1 MKNLNIQG
9 NEVTLI
15 SVTQH
20 FAGYGHRRITCYFEY
35 AGVDFSISATT
46 NDMHAF
52 DRAMD
57 IDDYEERQI
66 ALYDII
72 KYKIEEEILSE
83 MYEIDEE

>member
-35 AGVDFSISATT
+35 AGVEFSISATT
-46 NDMHAF
+46 NDMPSF
-52 DRAMD
+52 DEAMD
-57 IDDYEERQI
+57 IEDYKEGEI
-66 ALYDII
+66 ALYNII
-72 KYKIEEEILSE
+72 ADRIEDNILDEI
-83 MYEIDEE
+83 YEIDEE